1 MLAKLPKVI
10 ILTIFLIKALDLKE
24 AIKLIQGVTYL
35 WREFYI
41 KVKVKPIIESFK
53 VLFYYEDERL
63 CGTEIKDLKDLLKL
77 IDDVQKMRA
86 IDG

>member
-1 MLAKLPKVI
+1 MFAKLPKII

-24 AIKLIQGVTYL
+24 TVNLIQAVTYL

-41 KVKVKPIIESFK
+41 KVKVKPIIEHFK
-53 VLFYYEDERL
+53 VSFYYKEEKL

-77 IDDVQKMRA
+77 VEDVQKMRA
-86 IDG
+86 VDG